1 MKIINIT
8 ANIILTLQRQ
18 YSIINIKARVAT
30 EIVPL
35 HMETLTFQTEA
46 TKIFQS
52 FAKVKTCISQ
62 PLKMCCIVL
71 SNF

>member
-8 ANIILTLQRQ
+8 ANIILTLQRK
-18 YSIINIKARVAT
+18 YSINIKARVAT

-52 FAKVKTCISQ
+52 FAKVKTSISQ
-62 PLKMCCIVL
+62 PLKMCCVVL